1 MLNGRQAWWRIC
13 MMKWEEILYFNRRKI
28 LLKKNCNGY
37 PKRQL
42 WLSKET
48 NSVRTAISVAFEA
61 LDTVSSRSIFSYVVR
76 LMKRLTYSVAFVV
89 GSFSIV
95 NEKPQIINI
104 TCFQINFIYNQHLW
118 DTGSVN
124 GFSSCRFIFNDGC
137 NFPLQQSTTTTA
149 TKILPVRRI
158 YLMVYQDVGMKKTLY
173 IIETLKKTFW
183 LCLIN
188 NILSNMTQTLKRGY
202 INCLLFQRYSL
213 PLWCGLLLILAQNA

>member
-61 LDTVSSRSIFSYVVR
+61 LATVSSRSIFSYVVR

-104 TCFQINFIYNQHLW
+104 TCFQINFKLRTNIYEIQDQLMDFHHVA
-118 DTGSVN
+118 S
-124 GFSSCRFIFNDGC
+124 FSMTDATFRC
-137 NFPLQQSTTTTA
+137 NNLQQQPLQKFCRCGGSTLWYIRTLA
-149 TKILPVRRI
+149 WKRRF
-158 YLMVYQDVGMKKTLY
+158 TL
-173 IIETLKKTFW
+173 
-183 LCLIN
+183 
-188 NILSNMTQTLKRGY
+188 
-202 INCLLFQRYSL
+202 
-213 PLWCGLLLILAQNA
+213 